1 MDKVQ
6 EIIARKRKGNLER
19 AKRNYALAKKLGLN
33 SYQAGAIAQWSEKR
47 IREYAEQ
54 EKENG

>member
-6 EIIARKRKGNLER
+6 EAIERRRKGNLKR
-19 AKRNYALAKKLGLN
+19 AKRNYALAKELGLN

-54 EKENG
+54 EKGNG